1 MRHSKAFTLAEV
13 LITLGIIGV
22 IAAITLP
29 SLVHNVQNYILQ
41 NQLKKTYSELNQI
54 SKLFYN
60 DYGVSVPEFT
70 VDLNGWHQFIEQIMP
85 KYLKMYS
92 KVDDWTF
99 GDKDPDTNSN
109 TDTMP
114 YKLYALGGTTP
125 VAAFCDMSGF
135 YVDVNGR
142 YYSINDRPS
151 KSTENGPI
159 ICVDINGAKR
169 PNMYGKDFFLFVFTV
184 DGAVIPMGQS
194 HANNTASAGGTN
206 PTIMGSERCRVNQS
220 NYYSLSCAYY
230 AVSDIS
236 PDGDGTYWKD
246 FLKDK

>member
-1 MRHSKAFTLAEV
+1 MKHSKAFTLAEV

-54 SKLFYN
+54 SKLFYD
-60 DYGVSVPEFT
+60 DYGVSVPEFVMT
-70 VDLNGWHQFIEQIMP
+70 SGWGPFIKQVFP

-99 GDKDPDTNSN
+99 GDTDPDTGSN

-114 YKLYALGGTTP
+114 YQLYALGGTKAVP
-125 VAAFCDMSGF
+125 SFCDLSGF
-135 YVDVNGR
+135 YVDINGR
-142 YYSINDRPS
+142 YYSFNDPPS
-151 KSTENGPI
+151 KDNQNGPT

-194 HANNTASAGGTN
+194 HKNNSTSSGGTN
-206 PTIMGSERCRVNQS
+206 PTFIGNNYCRKSQAYQN
-220 NYYSLSCAYY
+220 SLSCTYY